1 MICLLFSIPSLE
13 QKWTQGGSV
22 PEGAAGSTEPWD
34 RQALCC
40 FGTGTDLLY
49 ILTLPRDCL
58 GEGAGPVRLRMGRLP
73 RLKITLCC
81 SWACFV
87 SRRGSGGEAGLLLQ
101 GPG

>member
-1 MICLLFSIPSLE
+1 MLLGPLNRGTGRPCAVS
-13 QKWTQGGSV
+13 
-22 PEGAAGSTEPWD
+22 
-34 RQALCC
+34 
-40 FGTGTDLLY
+40 GTGTDLLY